1 MSSRRRCNMDAAR
14 SPWARERA
22 SIIMKYERGPQ
33 KMHQEMFQ
41 GHEDEEHGC
50 LKPDK
55 FGFLCEKLPNNDTIG
70 KKYKFQASRRVQKW
84 IKMLKN
90 YDKYCSTKKFHR
102 RVSKGI
108 PAEVRG
114 EAWSM
119 ILDIQKRKT
128 QNPGRYEVCQGP
140 EPEVAHLL
148 RPGQEPA
155 ALMWWTL
162 KPRLSGPSGGP
173 RVPFPWPSSLDP
185 ASVFLLISIDSA
197 GPGHLHICWRHS
209 PPPCWAPTPSC
220 LATGRPRAGAGSR

>member
-128 QNPGRYEVCQGP
+128 QNPGRYEQLKERARLCSDHV
-140 EPEVAHLL
+140 
-148 RPGQEPA
+148 QEIDVDI
-155 ALMWWTL
+155 LWTFNNNVFFL
-162 KPRLSGPSGGP
+162 PRFGLQ
-173 RVPFPWPSSLDP
+173 
-185 ASVFLLISIDSA
+185 
-197 GPGHLHICWRHS
+197 
-209 PPPCWAPTPSC
+209 
-220 LATGRPRAGAGSR
+220 